1 MRSARM
7 LLATAAAGAVLA
19 LTAPGAY
26 ANGDTWDHEDHGY
39 SKEHDKDSSHDRPRG
54 GVHTG
59 GGALT
64 SLNTEDWGS
73 ERGAKPDAGG
83 WDKEEATKE
92 GQDKESWKGENGNES
107 WKGEHD
113 KGSWKDEQEGSW
125 KGDHDKP
132 RGGMHTGGGALAS
145 PTVTAGGMA
154 VLAVAGTGLYA
165 LRRRKTAGS
174 AA

>member
-1 MRSARM
+1 M

-19 LTAPGAY
+19 LAAPGAY
-26 ANGDTWDHEDHGY
+26 ADTWDHEDHGY
-39 SKEHDKDSSHDRPRG
+39 SKEHDKDSSHDGPRG
-54 GVHTG
+54 GIHTG
-59 GGALT
+59 GGALS
-64 SLNTEDWGS
+64 SLNTE
-73 ERGAKPDAGG
+73 GG

-92 GQDKESWKGENGNES
+92 GQDKESWKGDNGNES
-107 WKGEHD
+107 WKGEQD
-113 KGSWKDEQEGSW
+113 KGSWKDG
-125 KGDHDKP
+125 HDKP

-174 AA
+174 VA

>member
-19 LTAPGAY
+19 LAAPGAY
-26 ANGDTWDHEDHGY
+26 ADGGKWDHEDHGY
-39 SKEHDKDSSHDRPRG
+39 SKEHDKDSRHDGPRG
-54 GVHTG
+54 GIHTG

-64 SLNTEDWGS
+64 SLNTEEGWGS

-83 WDKEEATKE
+83 WDKEETTKE
-92 GQDKESWKGENGNES
+92 GRDKE
-107 WKGEHD
+107 
-113 KGSWKDEQEGSW
+113 SW

-174 AA
+174 VA

>member
-1 MRSARM
+1 MRSART

-19 LTAPGAY
+19 LAAPGAY
-26 ANGDTWDHEDHGY
+26 ADTWDHEDHGY
-39 SKEHDKDSSHDRPRG
+39 SKEHDKDSSHDGPRG
-54 GVHTG
+54 GIHTG

-64 SLNTEDWGS
+64 SLNTEEGWGS

-92 GQDKESWKGENGNES
+92 GQDKESWKGDNGNES
-107 WKGEHD
+107 WKGEQD
-113 KGSWKDEQEGSW
+113 KGSWKDEEQGSW
-125 KGDHDKP
+125 KDDHDKP

-174 AA
+174 VV